1 MMISMSN
8 LVNKDTY
15 CALPFNHLYVEST
28 GDLKPCCIGSRFN
41 SYTNLKDMSI
51 EEAFNTEE
59 YKKLR
64 LDLLNGIKNPLCNSC
79 WNKEEKGILSHRQQ
93 VGQTENVLGVWEEY
107 YTKDGYMK
115 PEFEYLD
122 IRFSNLCNFKCI
134 MCTHDY
140 SSSWYEER
148 HKKEGRPKV
157 LKVKENIV
165 SELIPYIKKLKSIY
179 FAGGEPLI
187 MPEHFELLSYLHKH
201 NRDIS
206 IVYNTNL
213 SVIKYDTTD
222 LVNMWKDFKS
232 VMVQVSVDGM
242 YEIGEKIREGFKTD
256 RFIENIKVIKNNNI
270 TYHISHTT
278 ATYNVKNI
286 YNFINELLDSGV
298 INNTN
303 EVSINNFVVTPEKYC
318 ISNLS
323 TEEKIE
329 IYNYLIDV
337 KSKIEGDRI
346 IGQID
351 EIIKFL
357 DLNLEKVI

>member
-1 MMISMSN
+1 MTMSSMSN
-8 LVNKDTY
+8 IVNKDTY

-28 GDLKPCCIGSRFN
+28 GDLKPCCIGSRFK
-41 SYTNLKDMSI
+41 SYTNLKNMSI
-51 EEAFNTEE
+51 EEAFNTDE

-64 LDLLNGIKNPLCNSC
+64 LDLINGIKNPLCNSC
-79 WNKEEKGILSHRQQ
+79 WDKEEKGILSHRQQ
-93 VGQTENVLGVWEEY
+93 VGQTENVLGVWDEY
-107 YTKDGYMK
+107 YTEDGYMK

-134 MCTHDY
+134 MCAHDY

-148 HKKEGRPKV
+148 HKREGRPKV

-232 VMVQVSVDGM
+232 VMVQVSVDGL
-242 YEIGEKIREGFKTD
+242 YELGEEIRKGFDTNK
-256 RFIENIKVIKNNNI
+256 FVKNIEVLKENNI
-270 TYHISHTT
+270 TYHISQSTG
-278 ATYNVKNI
+278 TYNVKNI
-286 YNFINELLDSGV
+286 HNFINQLLELKV
-298 INNTN
+298 IYDTN
-303 EVSINNFVVTPEKYC
+303 EVSINNFVVTPSKYS
-318 ISNLS
+318 INKLPNN
-323 TEEKIE
+323 TKKE
-329 IYNYLIDV
+329 IFEYLIDI
-337 KSKIEGDRI
+337 KESIDGERI
-346 IGQID
+346 KNQID
-351 EIIKFL
+351 DTIKFL
-357 DLNLEKVI
+357 DYVETW